1 MKNWIKLFSGDV
13 YNGQRVRLNR
23 TRVRYIHTASKAET
37 SGHFNY
43 TSSDSFIL
51 LGQFTLCIDF
61 AARKGQSCWIQQDR
75 KPAESLVCPE
85 ISA

>member
-1 MKNWIKLFSGDV
+1 MKKLDKIVFRWRLKWSTGQTEQNTCEVHTHCFQGGD
-13 YNGQRVRLNR
+13 QRPLQ
-23 TRVRYIHTASKAET
+23 
-37 SGHFNY
+37 Y

-75 KPAESLVCPE
+75 KPAESLVCPK